1 MSTVLFAIPSDFNYV
16 LSATGAAIAVFH
28 LTGLLL
34 SVSRASIFGNVDKD
48 EAFLA
53 DIKKQGAQG
62 EELPP
67 IPKYGYPD
75 DGSGRF
81 AKALK
86 YVDWVKFN
94 KVVRGYLNYNE
105 QIVCYVV
112 SILLCGIYK
121 PMWAFWAGLTV
132 ALGRLIYF
140 IGYAYINFAVMA
152 AGELPAHLAMLFNYG
167 VFIYHLF

>member
-34 SVSRASIFGNVDKD
+34 SFTRASIFWNTDND
-48 EAFLA
+48 QAFLA
-53 DIKKQGAQG
+53 DVKKQGPQG

-81 AKALK
+81 AKALT
-86 YVDWVKFN
+86 YVNWVKFN
-94 KVVRGYLNYNE
+94 KAIRGYLNYNE
-105 QIVCYVV
+105 QIVCYTV
-112 SILLCGIYK
+112 SILLCGLYK
-121 PMWAFWAGLTV
+121 PMWAFWAGLTI
-132 ALGRLIYF
+132 ALGRLIYYL
-140 IGYAYINFAVMA
+140 GYAYINFGVMMV
-152 AGELPAHLAMLFNYG
+152 GELPAHLAMLFNFG